1 MISLSTRQTIVLI
14 AIFVVTSISLVALD
28 QQHRLDA
35 VRAPA
40 EALIHPFEVVLNR
53 AGKSI
58 RGLSHGSS
66 TTTEQQLQQ
75 VTAERDRLL
84 AENARLKDLQ
94 EQVNEL
100 QKQLDFKQSRPGL
113 TVVTA
118 SVVGQDPNGTK
129 RIFIINRGSDD
140 GIQTGMAVISPDF
153 FVGQV
158 TDVSPNRARV
168 TLDIDS
174 SSQVGAM
181 LQSNGATGVLV
192 GEWQSGGSMQLRY
205 LDPSITVNTGDVVVT
220 SGRTQKVPK
229 GLVVGKVSGI
239 HRNVQSAE
247 LNVDVA
253 PLIEFNSLQTVMV
266 ILSDG
271 SQP

>member
-1 MISLSTRQTIVLI
+1 VISLSTRQTIILI
-14 AIFVVTSISLVALD
+14 VIFLITSISLIALD

-35 VRAPA
+35 ARSPA
-40 EALIHPFEVVLNR
+40 EALVHPFEAAMNE
-53 AGKSI
+53 AGDSI
-58 RGLSHGSS
+58 RGLTHRSSS
-66 TTTEQQLQQ
+66 TTQQQLQQ

-94 EQVNEL
+94 EQVAEL

-118 SVVGQDPNGTK
+118 SLVGQDPNGTK
-129 RIFIINRGSDD
+129 RIFVIDRGSND

-158 TDVSPNRARV
+158 TDVSPDRARV

-174 SSQVGAM
+174 ASQVGAM
-181 LQSNGATGVLV
+181 LESNNADGVLF
-192 GEWQSGGSMQLRY
+192 GQWQSGGQMVLKY
-205 LDPSITVNTGDVVVT
+205 LDPASPVNIGDVVVT
-220 SGRTQKVPK
+220 SGRTERVPK
-229 GLVVGKVSGI
+229 GLVVGKVSAI

-247 LNVDVA
+247 LNVDVQ
-253 PLIEFNSLQTVMV
+253 PLIDFNSLQSVMV